1 MNRHIITLLV
11 LACLSLN
18 ANAEDI
24 QLQKNHPDRYVVV
37 KGDTLWG
44 ISGKF
49 LKDPWQWPKIW
60 KMNRAQIKNP
70 HWIYPGDVIVLDTS
84 GAGPQL
90 RLLHETVTLEPGV
103 RVEPL
108 EKEAI
113 YTIAP
118 NIIGPFLSQPLLIEN
133 GKLDNAPRILAGP
146 DNRVILSPGSRVYIN
161 NINEG
166 EGLHWDIYRPGEV
179 LKDPDTNEVLGTE
192 AIYLGDVNIARYGAP
207 ATGDIVKAKEEIF
220 AKDRLVVAPDEFKSS
235 FVPHAPE
242 TDVRGRIMRI
252 YGGVAEGGPNTVV
265 SINRGKNDGLEEG
278 HVLAISRYGKVIKDS
293 EYKDQASNN
302 VVAEEK
308 KLKQLNFDVKSDADG
323 KKVVDFAKEPQQ
335 TQVVLEPG
343 QVKLP
348 DERVG
353 LLMIFRTFD
362 RVSYGLIMS
371 STDAVYTLDS
381 VHTP

>member
-1 MNRHIITLLV
+1 M

-24 QLQKNHPDRYVVV
+24 QLQKNHPDRHVVV

-84 GAGPQL
+84 GASPQL
-90 RLLHETVTLEPGV
+90 RLLRETVTLEPGV

-133 GKLDNAPRILAGP
+133 GKLDDAPRIVAGP

-161 NINEG
+161 NISEG

-179 LKDPDTNEVLGTE
+179 LRDPDTNEALGTE
-192 AIYLGDVNIARYGAP
+192 AIYLGDVNIARYGKP

-220 AKDRLVVAPDEFKSS
+220 TKDRLVVSPDEFRSS
-235 FVPHAPE
+235 FVPHAP
-242 TDVRGRIMRI
+242 DGDIKGRIMRI

-265 SINRGKNDGLEEG
+265 SINRGKNVGLEEG
-278 HVLAISRYGKVIKDS
+278 DVLAISGDCNVIK
-293 EYKDQASNN
+293 
-302 VVAEEK
+302 V
-308 KLKQLNFDVKSDADG
+308 
-323 KKVVDFAKEPQQ
+323 
-335 TQVVLEPG
+335 PG
-343 QVKLP
+343 
-348 DERVG
+348 
-353 LLMIFRTFD
+353 F
-362 RVSYGLIMS
+362 
-371 STDAVYTLDS
+371 
-381 VHTP
+381 